1 MNSAILSGVIISSPQ
16 IRYTSDN
23 KASEFLLAFQDAS
36 KSAVS
41 KQIKCLGFGAKLTEL
56 IGQLKEGQP
65 VVLFGSINTSK
76 DDGTTTE
83 FKV

>member
-1 MNSAILSGVIISSPQ
+1 MNSAILSGVIILSPQ

-23 KASEFLLAFQDAS
+23 KAISEFLLAFQDAS

-65 VVLFGSINTSK
+65 VVLFGSINT
-76 DDGTTTE
+76 
-83 FKV
+83 